1 MCNAN
6 KETYTPEPKD
16 IYRDLLFDVRRS
28 VRYHIRR
35 QKFFRNFH
43 RIVLFSSLILGSW
56 TLVALAE
63 AVGTSWPLW
72 LKVLPAAIV
81 SVLAGIDLVAMSTEK
96 SWQHSNLARQF
107 IKLERRMVSGS
118 ADLDEELIRG
128 LEGKRLKIEAAE
140 PPVLRVLDTLCYNE
154 MKRAMG
160 YKKDEMIEVSILQR
174 LCAPFFDLSQSQI
187 HSTQNKASGAQLK
200 EEPSLQVKIP
210 ASE

>member
-1 MCNAN
+1 MRNAS
-6 KETYTPEPKD
+6 KETDTPETKD

-35 QKFFRNFH
+35 QKFFQNFH

-56 TLVALAE
+56 TLAALAE

-72 LKVLPAAIV
+72 LKVFPAATV
-81 SVLAGIDLVAMSTEK
+81 SVLAGIDLVARSTEK

-118 ADLDEELIRG
+118 ADLNEELIRG
-128 LEGKRLKIEAAE
+128 LKGKRLKIEAAE

-160 YKKDEMIEVSILQR
+160 YKKDEMIKVSIFQR
-174 LCAPFFDLSQSQI
+174 LCAPFFDLFESTI
-187 HSTQNKASGAQLK
+187 HSTQK
-200 EEPSLQVKIP
+200 
-210 ASE
+210 